1 MRGLISSTQ
10 TPRDWGGCETM
21 QVLAGAAVRVALMG
35 CLAVGWAAIACPL
48 ANAQVRPIELAPSV
62 SARQVSEGQA
72 PEPAGQAPTASAD
85 ESVRQPD
92 SVLPPTA
99 TQPAA
104 PSSTA
109 PSSTAAP
116 PTNPADAGQP
126 AADTADAWVQQLG
139 QRQQQLQS
147 DTERTPE
154 SKEQLNKTYEQLRLD
169 FEAANKAR
177 SRRHEYSDAA
187 AAAPSVLEATKAR
200 KADLDANKTPPSAQ
214 ELAGLS
220 YEELD
225 QRRMALEAELA
236 TLGTE
241 RTTLTEAISK
251 RDKRRKELPQLIS
264 DAKSKLEQMGQQAP
278 AAASEDPLLKEAG
291 AWSFDVSRKLLSEQ
305 QQSYEAEQRLYE
317 AEAPL
322 LPLQLEVVQATEKR
336 VQERLRLVN
345 EQLDKIRTNRILNTA
360 REARS
365 LIAAAP
371 EAYQPVGQQLLK
383 QIEEWRE
390 LARKQAL
397 VKAELEEA
405 QRLLAQWSERRT
417 QMDARV
423 ETKPGS
429 EGVSNVI
436 TGFNSWVGLML
447 RKQRSEL
454 PDPQQ
459 LRVKLNNYQNDMQS
473 AESLLFDIQ
482 DSLQEIELQQD
493 VLEQRE
499 AQVAAAERDA
509 SPDAGSVGDPTAAQ
523 RAAGQLLTFTAST
536 LQTMRLDVNAYQDDL
551 YDLADVRER
560 TIVLTKKYRE
570 FIDKHVL
577 WIRSAERLSTADWRP
592 GSEAFAW
599 LVDIQNW
606 RTVGLL
612 LGQDVVQQPA
622 WTILFVLL
630 MIVLIWNQSRLRR
643 RLAEL
648 SSKAEK
654 NNCTNYHWTVRSLIL
669 TVLVTAPVTL
679 TLLFL
684 QWRLSRAAAG
694 VVLPTTGGDFPVA
707 LVAGL
712 QMMVSVFYP
721 LEFARQLCRHDGL
734 GVKHFGW
741 REKVA
746 IRLRGNLRWLIN
758 VSVPLV
764 GVIGILH
771 NHPVQRWESSLG
783 RVAFIVLMLLL
794 SLFLARVFAPRSGVV
809 SGFLASNAGGW
820 VDRLSWLWYPV
831 VCILPLG
838 LAAVSYV
845 GFYYTAERLATHV
858 VSTQWMVTL
867 VAASY
872 FMLMRWLVLNR
883 RRLMLAQAR
892 QRLEDAAK
900 RDPNAELPA
909 PTEEPRVDLVAI
921 NEQTRRLVTSFVV
934 MFIFVMLFVIWS
946 DVLPAVALLEG
957 IRLWPVQGEVTKE
970 TFTITLANVLVVLP
984 IALLFVISGRNVPG
998 LLEIAFLQ
1006 HLPLTGAARYAIT
1019 TLSRYAIFGLGII
1032 VVASIIGLKWESIQ
1046 WLVAAL
1052 GVGLGFGLQEIFA
1065 NFVSGLILLFE
1076 QPIRVGDV
1084 VSIDGTTGSVSKIRM
1099 RATTIV
1105 NWDRQELIVPNK
1117 DLITNKLLNWTL
1129 SDTTNR
1135 IEIKVGVAYG
1145 SDMRLASALLK
1156 EICDDN
1162 PNIMKDPAPSVTFDL
1177 FDSSSLNLALRAFLS
1192 SLDNR
1197 LGTIHELH
1205 QQIYQRFNEAGIEIA
1220 FPQRDLHLRSLPDNL
1235 ERWLSRSPPPD
1246 SQST

>member
-1 MRGLISSTQ
+1 
-10 TPRDWGGCETM
+10 M
-21 QVLAGAAVRVALMG
+21 QVLGRLTVGVALMV
-35 CLAVGWAAIACPL
+35 CFAVGWAALSFSL
-48 ANAQVRPIELAPSV
+48 AQAQVRPIELAPSV
-62 SARQVSEGQA
+62 STGPAVSEGQS
-72 PEPAGQAPTASAD
+72 PASVVQPPTASAD
-85 ESVRQPD
+85 ERVGEAESA
-92 SVLPPTA
+92 SAPTA
-99 TQPAA
+99 VQPAA
-104 PSSTA
+104 PVPGGSPPA
-109 PSSTAAP
+109 NPGDAAS
-116 PTNPADAGQP
+116 PTDPLA
-126 AADTADAWVQQLG
+126 QQLV

-154 SKEQLNKTYEQLRLD
+154 AKEQLNKTYEQLRLD

-177 SRRHEYSDAA
+177 SRRQEYTDTA

-200 KADLDANKTPPSAQ
+200 KADLDANKAPPSAQ

-236 TLGTE
+236 TLATE

-278 AAASEDPLLKEAG
+278 AAASEDPLVKEAG
-291 AWSFDVSRKLLSEQ
+291 LWSFDLSRKLLSEQ
-305 QQSYEAEQRLYE
+305 LQSYEAEQRLYE

-322 LPLQLEVVQATEKR
+322 LPLQLEVVQATER
-336 VQERLRLVN
+336 RTQERLRLVN
-345 EQLDKIRTNRILNTA
+345 EQLDRIRTNRILNTA

-371 EAYQPVGQQLLK
+371 PEYQPVGQQLLT

-390 LARKQAL
+390 LAARQVA

-405 QRLLAQWSERRT
+405 QRLLARWSERRT

-423 ETKPGS
+423 ETKPGT

-459 LRVKLNNYQNDMQS
+459 LRVKLNNYQSDMQA

-493 VLEQRE
+493 ELEQRE
-499 AQVAAAERDA
+499 AARAATGRDDRPGARPRAEA
-509 SPDAGSVGDPTAAQ
+509 SSGSTAAQ
-523 RAAGQLLTFTAST
+523 QAARELLTFTAST

-560 TIVLTKKYRE
+560 TIARTKEYRE

-577 WIRSAERLSTADWRP
+577 WIRSAERLSVADWRP

-599 LVDIQNW
+599 LIDLQNW
-606 RTVGLL
+606 QTVGQLF
-612 LGQDVVQQPA
+612 GQDAATQPA

-630 MIVLIWNQSRLRR
+630 LIVLIWNQSRLRR

-654 NNCTNYHWTVRSLIL
+654 NNCTTYHWTVRSLIL
-669 TVLVTAPVTL
+669 TVLITAPVTL

-684 QWRLSRAAAG
+684 QWRLNRAAAG
-694 VVLPTTGGDFPVA
+694 VVLPTTSGDFPVA
-707 LVAGL
+707 LVTGL
-712 QMMVSVFYP
+712 QMMVAVFYP
-721 LEFARQLCRHDGL
+721 LEFARQLCRNEGL

-741 REKVA
+741 HNNVA
-746 IRLRGNLRWLIN
+746 IRLRGDLRWLIN
-758 VSVPLV
+758 LSVPLV
-764 GVIGILH
+764 GIIGILH

-794 SLFLARVFAPRSGVV
+794 SLFLTRVFAPRSGVV
-809 SGFLASNAGGW
+809 SGFLASHSGGW
-820 VDRLSWLWYPV
+820 ADRLSWLWYPIV
-831 VCILPLG
+831 SVLPLG

-845 GFYYTAERLATHV
+845 GFHYTAERLASHV
-858 VSTQWMVTL
+858 VSTQWMVML
-867 VAASY
+867 VAISY
-872 FMLMRWLVLNR
+872 FMLMRWLVINR

-900 RDPNAELPA
+900 RDPSGELPA
-909 PTEEPRVDLVAI
+909 PAEESRVDLVAI
-921 NEQTRRLVTSFVV
+921 NEQTRRLVGSFVV
-934 MFIFVMLFVIWS
+934 MFIFIMLFVIWS

-957 IRLWPVQGEVTKE
+957 IRLWPVQGEVTQD
-970 TFTITLANVLVVLP
+970 TFTITLANVLVVIP
-984 IALLFVISGRNVPG
+984 IVLLFVISGRNVPG

-1032 VVASIIGLKWESIQ
+1032 VVASIIGLRWQSIQ

-1076 QPIRVGDV
+1076 QPIRVGDI

-1135 IEIKVGVAYG
+1135 IEVRVGVAYG
-1145 SDMRLASALLK
+1145 SDTRLASELLK
-1156 EICDDN
+1156 EICKDN
-1162 PNIMKDPAPSVTFDL
+1162 PNIMQDPAPSVTFEM
-1177 FDSSSLNLALRAFLS
+1177 FGNSSLSLALRAFLS

-1197 LGTIHELH
+1197 LTTINDLH

-1220 FPQRDLHLRSLPDNL
+1220 FPHRDLHLRSLPDNL
-1235 ERWLSRSPPPD
+1235 DRWLSRNIPSD
-1246 SQST
+1246 S

>member
-1 MRGLISSTQ
+1 
-10 TPRDWGGCETM
+10 M
-21 QVLAGAAVRVALMG
+21 QALEQAMVRAALMG
-35 CLAVGWAAIACPL
+35 CLTIGWAAISIPL
-48 ANAQVRPIELAPSV
+48 AQAQVRPIELAPSV
-62 SARQVSEGQA
+62 AGQAAAGQAAEGQA
-72 PEPAGQAPTASAD
+72 TAGQVADGRAPESAD
-85 ESVRQPD
+85 QAPVANAAGPAPAVAAD
-92 SVLPPTA
+92 SPPA
-99 TQPAA
+99 ASQPAS
-104 PSSTA
+104 PT
-109 PSSTAAP
+109 
-116 PTNPADAGQP
+116 TNPADAGQRDAIP
-126 AADTADAWVQQLG
+126 ADAWMQQLV

-154 SKEQLNKTYEQLRLD
+154 VKEQLNKTYEQLRLD

-177 SRRHEYSDAA
+177 NRRSEYTDAA
-187 AAAPSVLEATKAR
+187 AAAPGVLEATKAR
-200 KADLDANKTPPSAQ
+200 KAELDANKTPPSAQ
-214 ELAGLS
+214 ELTGLS

-241 RTTLTEAISK
+241 RTTLTEAIAK

-264 DAKSKLEQMGQQAP
+264 DAKSKLEQMGQQVPVAS
-278 AAASEDPLLKEAG
+278 SEDPLLKEAG
-291 AWSFDVSRKLLSEQ
+291 AWSFDVSRRLLAEQ

-322 LPLQLEVVQATEKR
+322 LPLQLEVAQATEKR
-336 VQERLRLVN
+336 TQERLRLVN
-345 EQLDKIRTNRILNTA
+345 EQLDRIRTNRILNTA

-371 EAYQPVGQQLLK
+371 EAYQPVGQQLLT
-383 QIEEWRE
+383 QIEEWKD
-390 LARKQAL
+390 LASKQAS
-397 VKAELEEA
+397 VKAELEDA
-405 QRLLAQWSERRT
+405 QRLLARWSERRT

-423 ETKPGS
+423 ETKPGT

-459 LRVKLNNYQNDMQS
+459 LRVKLNNYQCEMQS

-493 VLEQRE
+493 VLEQHE
-499 AQVAAAERDA
+499 SQVAAATRDA
-509 SPDAGSVGDPTAAQ
+509 NQGATPEAESAGGPTADQ
-523 RAAGQLLTFTAST
+523 RAAEELLKFTAST

-560 TIVLTKKYRE
+560 TIVRTKEYRE

-577 WIRSAERLSTADWRP
+577 WIRSAERLSAADWRP

-612 LGQDVVQQPA
+612 LGQDVVQKPA

-630 MIVLIWNQSRLRR
+630 MIALIWNQSRLRR

-654 NNCTNYHWTVRSLIL
+654 NNCTNYNLTVRSLIL

-684 QWRLSRAAAG
+684 QWRLSRAAAD

-721 LEFARQLCRHDGL
+721 LELARQLCRHDGL
-734 GVKHFGW
+734 GIKHFGW
-741 REKVA
+741 RDKVA

-758 VSVPLV
+758 VSVPLA
-764 GVIGILH
+764 GIIGILH

-783 RVAFIVLMLLL
+783 RVAFIALMLLL

-809 SGFLASNAGGW
+809 SGFLASNSGGW
-820 VDRLSWLWYPV
+820 VDRLSWLWYPT
-831 VCILPLG
+831 VCVLPLG
-838 LAAVSYV
+838 LAAVSFV
-845 GFYYTAERLATHV
+845 GFHYTAERLAIHV
-858 VSTQWMVTL
+858 MSTQWMVTL
-867 VAASY
+867 VAVSY

-900 RDPNAELPA
+900 RDPSGELPA
-909 PTEEPRVDLVAI
+909 PIEEPRVDLVAI

-957 IRLWPVQGEVTKE
+957 VRLWPVQGEVTKD
-970 TFTITLANVLVVLP
+970 TFTITLANVLVVIP
-984 IALLFVISGRNVPG
+984 IVLLFVISGRNVPG

-1032 VVASIIGLKWESIQ
+1032 VVASTIGLKWESIQ

-1145 SDMRLASALLK
+1145 SDMRLASELLK
-1156 EICDDN
+1156 EICKDN
-1162 PNIMKDPAPSVTFDL
+1162 PNIMQEPAPSVTFDL

-1197 LGTIHELH
+1197 LGTVNELH
-1205 QQIYQRFNEAGIEIA
+1205 QQIYQRFNDAGIEIA

-1235 ERWLSRSPPPD
+1235 ERWLSRSAPPD